1 MIKVCFWVAI
11 FFFVAAVCCGAD
23 AIKLEKHFSPAWC
36 VVITW
41 TILLMGVMF
50 FSIVLVKG

>member
-41 TILLMGVMF
+41 TILLMGVTF

>member
-1 MIKVCFWVAI
+1 MIKVCFWVAMI
-11 FFFVAAVCCGAD
+11 FFCLAVVCGAD
-23 AIKLEKHFSPAWC
+23 AIKLEKRFSPAWC

-41 TILLMGVMF
+41 TILLMGVTF

>member
-23 AIKLEKHFSPAWC
+23 AIKLEKRFSPAWC

-41 TILLMGVMF
+41 TILLMGVTF

>member
-23 AIKLEKHFSPAWC
+23 AIKLEKRFSPAWC